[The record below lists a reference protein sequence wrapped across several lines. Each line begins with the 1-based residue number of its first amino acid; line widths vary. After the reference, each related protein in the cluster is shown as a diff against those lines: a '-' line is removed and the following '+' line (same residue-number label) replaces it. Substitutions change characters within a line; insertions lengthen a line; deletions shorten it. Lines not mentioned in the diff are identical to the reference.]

1 MHWLPLAFAMEF
13 CFGQAFKWTQRRGHY
28 APVVITTN
36 YLLLSALLALY
47 YLSQGQLTIGG
58 RTALLGLVTGTVFI
72 TAMGTMTYALTQVRA
87 SAVLT
92 GFRLSLIVPPPP
104 RHYSGA
110 SPSPPPRP
118 SARCW
123 RWAPWY

>member
-1 MHWLPLAFAMEF
+1 MEF
-13 CFGQAFKWTQRRGHY
+13 GFGQAFKWSQRRGHY

-87 SAVLT
+87 SAVFT
-92 GFRLSLIVPPPP
+92 GFRLSLLVPT
-104 RHYSGA
+104 A
-110 SPSPPPRP
+110 T
-118 SARCW
+118 
-123 RWAPWY
+123 